1 MKKVSY
7 FFGCTFKVFVVKLID
22 SKYKG
27 KKNMTILS
35 IQNIDDFFTD
45 LFKKLGETFTIQTF
59 IVLLIG
65 IILGFVICG
74 ALYGLMMIFSL
85 KSEQTTRKDKKL
97 NITPNNEKI
106 IKEVEEIK
114 SKFLETSE
122 GFTMK
127 ERFQYL
133 GSTVMETINVVAAEY
148 YPESKYPLYELTI
161 EELIV
166 FLRYLSYRIEE
177 VFNKPFL
184 KVFKKMTISQV
195 FRFMETRKKISDN
208 KAVKAATKLNSSK
221 FKQIIMG
228 IVNYANPIYW
238 IKKLVVGTTINIAV
252 RKMCI
257 VIIDIVSDETN
268 KTYSKVIFNK
278 EQQIYQEEINRE
290 LQQIE
295 EDMKNE

>member
-7 FFGCTFKVFVVKLID
+7 FFGCTFKVFVVKLVD

-45 LFKKLGETFTIQTF
+45 LFKKLGESFTIQTF
-59 IVLLIG
+59 IVLLVG

-74 ALYGLMMIFSL
+74 TLYGLMMLFSL

-97 NITPNNEKI
+97 NITPDNEKI

-133 GSTVMETINVVAAEY
+133 GSTVMETINVVASEY

-184 KVFKKMTISQV
+184 KAFKKMTISQM

-268 KTYSKVIFNK
+268 KTYSKAIFNK
-278 EQQIYQEEINRE
+278 EQQIYQEEINKE

>member
-184 KVFKKMTISQV
+184 KAFKKMTISQM

-221 FKQIIMG
+221 FKQVFMG
-228 IVNYANPIYW
+228 IINYANPVYW

-268 KTYSKVIFNK
+268 KTYSKAIFNK
-278 EQQIYQEEINRE
+278 EQQIYQEEINKE